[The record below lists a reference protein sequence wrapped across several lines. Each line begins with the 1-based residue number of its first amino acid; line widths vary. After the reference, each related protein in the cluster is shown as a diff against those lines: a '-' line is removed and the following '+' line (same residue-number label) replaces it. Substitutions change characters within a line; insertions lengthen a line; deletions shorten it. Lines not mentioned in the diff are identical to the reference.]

1 MLDPAAM
8 ILADRGVRR
17 QVSSA
22 RPGAPVVPATAS
34 RPRRAAARRLTA
46 GALRRLADAVEPRR
60 PTAHPA

>member
-22 RPGAPVVPATAS
+22 RPGAPVVPAPAS
-34 RPRRAAARRLTA
+34 RPRRAGPAVRQAA
-46 GALRRLADAVEPRR
+46 G
-60 PTAHPA
+60 